1 MYCYKYN
8 KEEISFEIERHGMS
22 CRNICIELKAKKS
35 FHTIYYE
42 DGLRRCT
49 ECEIFYKMEWYEGP
63 CCGAALRIKSHDA
76 KVRRKLSKTRKFVC
90 LSYRYKLRVLEF
102 TALLN
107 AGCAILHNLLSRF

>member
-1 MYCYKYN
+1 
-8 KEEISFEIERHGMS
+8 MS

-35 FHTIYYE
+35 FRTSYYE

-49 ECEIFYKMEWYEGP
+49 ECEIFMRWNGMRCP

-90 LSYRYKLRVLEF
+90 
-102 TALLN
+102 
-107 AGCAILHNLLSRF
+107 